1 MVNLSLFK
9 QIRRLSYLIL
19 LGIFA
24 LFDITRQDMSRRTF
38 VFYTFDQGMTLVE
51 DRMLPRS
58 ASREEDIARY
68 VEEALLGPVSLEAPP
83 LFPRGTKLRSLIFR
97 DGTVYGDL
105 SQSAALPVLG
115 VKTDV
120 FAGML
125 TLNQG
130 IRRNFSY
137 VSDVKL
143 FIEGNE
149 AFFKE
154 FVDIF
159 GK

>member
-1 MVNLSLFK
+1 MINFTVFK
-9 QIRRLSYLIL
+9 QIRRFVYLIA
-19 LGIFA
+19 LGCFA
-24 LFDITRQDMSRRTF
+24 FFDAAGQDMSRHTF
-38 VFYTFDQGMTLVE
+38 VFYTFDRGKALVE

-58 ASREEDIARY
+58 TSPEEDIARY
-68 VEEALLGPVSLEAPP
+68 VEEALLGPVSLEAAP
-83 LFPRGTKLRSLIFR
+83 LFARGTRLRTLIFR
-97 DGTVYGDL
+97 DGTVYADL
-105 SQSAALPVLG
+105 SETAALPVPE
-115 VKTDV
+115 VKADI

-125 TLNQG
+125 ALNRG

-154 FVDIF
+154 FTDIF